1 MTAEAIA
8 REVGI
13 ITAPPGPL
21 HSIQHLDR
29 SPTEDGLG
37 RPIVLGEKIAAPLSS
52 IIIGGNQLPFLNDF
66 QWSRLCQYREIVF
79 ARTSPEQKLRIVREF
94 QSRGNVVGMTGDG
107 INDAPSLKAADI
119 GIAMSTGSD
128 IAIEAAHVILLDSFP
143 AIISAVAYGRLV
155 FENLKK
161 SIVYQFPAGVF
172 SELMAVLVN
181 IFLGLPLI
189 LTRFLMIV
197 ISTLIDCAP
206 AIAMTFEKPEHDLL
220 AVPPRNLKKDRI
232 ANPKLLIHGFVYV
245 GLLECLPSMTMA
257 FWYLRRVGIPF
268 SVLFL
273 SFGSYP
279 PQYSAV
285 YISNEVKTA
294 SSIYFVNLVIM
305 QLFNLF
311 AVRTRRR
318 SFFQQDPV
326 VKRRSRNLWLFV
338 AMIFVLGNGMS
349 TRRMHLILPSI
360 FLLLYSMVSDDTWN
374 LTSAV

>member
-37 RPIVLGEKIAAPLSS
+37 RSLVLGEKMAAPLSS

-66 QWSRLCQYREIVF
+66 QWSRLCLYQEIIF

-94 QSRGNVVGMTGDG
+94 QSHGNLVGMTGDG

-128 IAIEAAHVILLDSFP
+128 IAIEAAHVVLLDSFP
-143 AIISAVAYGRLV
+143 AIIAAMEYGRLV

-161 SIVYQFPAGVF
+161 SVVYQFPAGVF
-172 SELMAVLVN
+172 SELMAVLLN

-189 LTRFLMIV
+189 LSRFLMIV

-206 AIAMTFEKPEHDLL
+206 AIAVAFEKPENDLL
-220 AVPPRNLKKDRI
+220 ALPPRNLKLDRI

-245 GLLECLPSMTMA
+245 GILECLPSIAMA
-257 FWYLRRVGIPF
+257 FWYLQREGIPF

-279 PQYSAV
+279 PPYDPAYVAQK
-285 YISNEVKTA
+285 IKTA
-294 SSIYFVNLVIM
+294 SSIYFVNLVII

-318 SFFQQDPV
+318 SLFQQDPII
-326 VKRRSRNLWLFV
+326 KRRTRNLWLFAALV
-338 AMIFVLGNGMS
+338 FVMGNGRCS
-349 TRRMHLILPSI
+349 L
-360 FLLLYSMVSDDTWN
+360 
-374 LTSAV
+374 